1 MNGGY
6 MSIAHKGSEGNKGP
20 ICTEVYNI
28 MDRLN
33 QLLLDLSQSD
43 DVPSLQNSIN
53 QCAKDLLL
61 VINTHRDAIAKTES
75 FLKNAIIDLTEVP
88 YMQVQMQK
96 IAFEV
101 AIRASVK
108 NLESFLDNNTSL

>member
-1 MNGGY
+1 
-6 MSIAHKGSEGNKGP
+6 MSTARKNPEGQQGP
-20 ICTEVYNI
+20 VYTDVYNI

-33 QLLLDLSQSD
+33 HLLTQIAKSD
-43 DVPSLQNSIN
+43 DVPTLQNEIDL
-53 QCAKDLLL
+53 CAKDLLS
-61 VINTHRDAIAKTES
+61 VVTTHRDTIAKTES

-101 AIRASVK
+101 AIKAAIK
-108 NLESFLDNNTSL
+108 NLESFLDHNKSV